1 MTAAEQTVRLPAI
14 LATLCKS
21 PVYKT
26 PPWLDCTSD
35 SSQATKTKTA
45 KTKTTH
51 QRQHKKKKYSKL
63 GIANKVKSFHLC
75 MLFLMFETMQSKETE
90 QIRPFTP
97 SDRMRHLIKSETSLL
112 MVMSRFGISLG
123 FGEKTVREVCV
134 EHNIDP
140 DTFLCLANYISS
152 RKYDCKKLS
161 LPSLISYLKQAH
173 SYFLEFKLPMIRRNL
188 LEAIDCSGTD
198 EIAFLILKFYDE
210 YVTEVRRHMEYE
222 NEVVFTYVE
231 SLISGT
237 LINDYRIEDF
247 ARKHNHIESKLKELK
262 DIIVRYYTQKDNN
275 LLYSVLFDIIN
286 CAQDL
291 DTHCSV
297 EDSLFVPAVELL
309 ETEVRERGDY
319 VMENEEGGTDADD
332 DKTDILS
339 QREKEIIVCIAKGF
353 SNKEIA
359 DELNI
364 SIHTVTTHRR
374 NISSKLQIHSIAGI
388 TIYAIANGLVQM
400 SDINIA

>member
-1 MTAAEQTVRLPAI
+1 ML
-14 LATLCKS
+14 S
-21 PVYKT
+21 
-26 PPWLDCTSD
+26 TS
-35 SSQATKTKTA
+35 
-45 KTKTTH
+45 
-51 QRQHKKKKYSKL
+51 
-63 GIANKVKSFHLC
+63 F
-75 MLFLMFETMQSKETE
+75 
-90 QIRPFTP
+90 P
-97 SDRMRHLIKSETSLL
+97 
-112 MVMSRFGISLG
+112 
-123 FGEKTVREVCV
+123 
-134 EHNIDP
+134 
-140 DTFLCLANYISS
+140 
-152 RKYDCKKLS
+152 
-161 LPSLISYLKQAH
+161 
-173 SYFLEFKLPMIRRNL
+173 YFLEFKLPMIRRNL

>member
-1 MTAAEQTVRLPAI
+1 
-14 LATLCKS
+14 
-21 PVYKT
+21 
-26 PPWLDCTSD
+26 
-35 SSQATKTKTA
+35 
-45 KTKTTH
+45 
-51 QRQHKKKKYSKL
+51 
-63 GIANKVKSFHLC
+63 
-75 MLFLMFETMQSKETE
+75 
-90 QIRPFTP
+90 
-97 SDRMRHLIKSETSLL
+97 
-112 MVMSRFGISLG
+112 
-123 FGEKTVREVCV
+123 
-134 EHNIDP
+134 
-140 DTFLCLANYISS
+140 
-152 RKYDCKKLS
+152 
-161 LPSLISYLKQAH
+161 
-173 SYFLEFKLPMIRRNL
+173 
-188 LEAIDCSGTD
+188 
-198 EIAFLILKFYDE
+198 
-210 YVTEVRRHMEYE
+210 MEYE

-319 VMENEEGGTDADD
+319 VMENEEGGTDSDD
-332 DKTDILS
+332 
-339 QREKEIIVCIAKGF
+339 
-353 SNKEIA
+353 
-359 DELNI
+359 LNI